1 MDDFELNELNQI
13 EMNKF
18 KFEPS
23 QIEKNDFKT
32 ASIQMKLDNNG
43 IWQMADLG
51 NRCHGDVGWN
61 K

>member
-18 KFEPS
+18 RFEPS

-43 IWQMADLG
+43 I
-51 NRCHGDVGWN
+51 
-61 K
+61 